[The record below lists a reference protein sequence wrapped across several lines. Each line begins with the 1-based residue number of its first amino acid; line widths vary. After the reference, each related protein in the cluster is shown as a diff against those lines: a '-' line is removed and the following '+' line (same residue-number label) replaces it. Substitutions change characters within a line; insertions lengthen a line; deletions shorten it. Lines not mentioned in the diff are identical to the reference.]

1 MKKKTLAIALS
12 LSLIFS
18 STIILFK
25 PTKSPYTQ
33 SFRPPIQVNDPGT
46 TEPWIKA

>member
-1 MKKKTLAIALS
+1 MKKKTLAFALS
-12 LSLIFS
+12 LSLIFN

-25 PTKSPYTQ
+25 TNKSHYTQ
-33 SFRPPIQVNDPGT
+33 FFRPPIQVNDPGT